1 MNPQYQEFLLAFD
14 EAKML
19 AESNTTLQDRTRK
32 FKQYVAQLESLVE
45 ANQRNG
51 FEAIIVTVGNAIHS
65 DASLCNT
72 ITSTGAEDVR
82 FFLFLFL
89 TALIMH
95 LVFQD

>member
-1 MNPQYQEFLLAFD
+1 MV
-14 EAKML
+14 
-19 AESNTTLQDRTRK
+19 R
-32 FKQYVAQLESLVE
+32 
-45 ANQRNG
+45 
-51 FEAIIVTVGNAIHS
+51 NAIHS